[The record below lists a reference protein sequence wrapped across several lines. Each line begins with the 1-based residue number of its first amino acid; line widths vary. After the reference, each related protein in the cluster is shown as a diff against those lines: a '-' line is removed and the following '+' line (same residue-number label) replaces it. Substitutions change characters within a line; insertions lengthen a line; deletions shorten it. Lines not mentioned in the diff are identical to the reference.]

1 MISFQW
7 PWLFLALP
15 VPFLLRILMKP
26 ARRGRAGA
34 LRVPFFAAFS
44 AVPLAGTRSR
54 RSAILRLAILT
65 LIWALLVTAAA
76 RPVFLGRP
84 IPIPVEGRD
93 LMMAIDLSGSMGRED
108 FSANGAPT
116 NRLAVVKAVA
126 DDFIARREGD
136 RVGLIL
142 FSSRAYL
149 QTPLTFDRAVVRE
162 LLGESSIGLT
172 GQETAIG
179 DAIGLAV
186 KLLKDRPADERVLVL
201 LTDGASNSGALQ
213 PLQAAELARQEHV
226 KIYTIGVG
234 ADRMAVQTAFGQ
246 QIVNPSEDLDEKTL
260 ARIAEMTGGR
270 YFRARDVSGLAQVYR
285 DIDAMEPV
293 AGEPLYL
300 HPTVTLFQWPLGA
313 ALGLSFVMAAAL
325 LLPQRGRRAAAAPE
339 QPGTVP
345 GRAGRE
351 GVPS

>member
-15 VPFLLRILMKP
+15 VPFLLRFLAKP
-26 ARRGRAGA
+26 AERGRGGA

-44 AVPLAGTRSR
+44 TVSLSGSRSR
-54 RSAILRLAILT
+54 RSAILRLATMT
-65 LIWALLVTAAA
+65 LIWALMVTAAA
-76 RPVFLGRP
+76 RPVFLGP
-84 IPIPVEGRD
+84 PVPIPVEGRD

-108 FSANGAPT
+108 FSANGNPT

-126 DDFIARREGD
+126 DDFISRREGD

-186 KLLKDRPADERVLVL
+186 KLLKDRPAKERVLVL
-201 LTDGASNSGALQ
+201 LTDGANNSGVLQ
-213 PLQAAELARQEHV
+213 PLQAAELAKQEHV

-260 ARIAEMTGGR
+260 AQIADMTGGR
-270 YFRARDVSGLAQVYR
+270 YFRARDVEGLAQIYH

-300 HPTVTLFQWPLGA
+300 HPQVTLFQWPLGA
-313 ALGLSFVMAAAL
+313 ALVLSFLMAAAL
-325 LLPQRGRRAAAAPE
+325 LLPARAPRTGVAE
-339 QPGTVP
+339 EPGGVP
-345 GRAGRE
+345 GRAAKE
-351 GVPS
+351 GQPS